1 MSNNVTPGDFLQK
14 HAYDNVWCTPEQD
27 RQAIVKPKRLTP
39 IKGAWL
45 HATIQWKSIALPNKS
60 GRFHVYQIGQIHPS
74 LLGLFDDQGKWLSL
88 SRVCESQRVLIDL
101 YTGRGIMV
109 PRFMSWYMVTSDRN
123 LILAVELPTPR
134 MNIDL
139 DNEPVFMRVY
149 TNAYFQSTR
158 STVGVGETVVMHGVL
173 ARSVDD
179 VIDMQ
184 VLVNSYRAKSGAVL
198 CYVNGKFTN
207 TIDLITARV
216 GDYIEFTYDASIVK
230 IIDFTID
237 LLREFTSELDG
248 LRKYLLHHNDTV
260 DTIDY
265 HDDIDTYLFSQK
277 ANGMVEGVL
286 YHKNLV
292 SSMRMV
298 THRDYSVPV
307 QRVVALAYVNDFL
320 GENTGLKLKLFVRKS
335 GWHRPLVYESNRIAE
350 LYKLSESERIEA
362 MTGLHA
368 VVPVWQAHHLE
379 LSQYTE
385 IMKSDWGKITRSL
398 VQEAYGYNA
407 LSVLLGDTPRRVRV
421 ASGQL
426 VVDVP
431 AGLQGNCTVY
441 EYDADGLL
449 LGWDYNGTDD
459 LYSCVHPNA
468 SAVEMIYGHGSR
480 QLDLRQNVNSGPY
493 EDKYN
498 YRFYRS
504 KFNGPISDGVWS
516 DVTGEGTYIAS
527 DGTYTFSVAPDDFT
541 AVLSNKKHL
550 TYGFDYF
557 TIDGLIQFNLTYFDG
572 TTNVTLPFPLGEL
585 DIFMNQKAL
594 LEGLDYVVNFPTV
607 TVINKEYLK
616 DPEDHPQSFVVRYTG
631 FCNKDMVHSQPPEV
645 GFVRH
650 GVLSHN
656 KRYDL
661 RDDRVMRIVCAGQM
675 YLRDEVSFA
684 EDNPA
689 VIIADAKNGSP
700 YSIRDIVVPMN
711 NYLTGSGAPDDK
723 TYVMRQNALVVDTMV
738 SDYLSER
745 LPMVESS
752 AVSVITDRYKV
763 VSPFFAKIIHDL
775 KDGFLWDDR
784 LHQQYGGAL
793 VKELCAFYEPL
804 LSYDPITIERQL
816 DDKYVV
822 IHPHD
827 RNRYIELGIYQYKF
841 LLMVVEVYANKKLE
855 IASFVSVAEF

>member
-14 HAYDNVWCTPEQD
+14 HAYENVWCTPEQD

-39 IKGAWL
+39 VKGAW
-45 HATIQWKSIALPNKS
+45 IDVRVQWRRLALPNKNA
-60 GRFHVYQIGQIHPS
+60 RFHVYQIGQIHPS
-74 LLGLFDDQGKWLSL
+74 LLGLFDNQGKWLSV
-88 SRVCESQRVLIDL
+88 SRVCESQRILIDL

-109 PRFMSWYMVTSDRN
+109 PRFMSWYMVTPDRN
-123 LILAVELPTPR
+123 LILAVEIASPR

-139 DNEPVFMRVY
+139 DYEPVFMRVY

-173 ARSVDD
+173 ARLVDD

-184 VLVNSYRAKSGAVL
+184 VLVNHYRALSGAVL
-198 CYVNGKFTN
+198 CYVNGKFAN
-207 TIDLITARV
+207 TIDLVTARV
-216 GDYIEFTYDASIVK
+216 GDYLEFTYDASIVK
-230 IIDFTID
+230 IIDFEID
-237 LLREFTSELDG
+237 LLREFTSELDT
-248 LRKYLLHHNDTV
+248 LRKYLLHHSDTV
-260 DTIDY
+260 STIDY
-265 HDDIDTYLFSQK
+265 HDDIDAYLYAQEP
-277 ANGMVEGVL
+277 NGVVHGVL
-286 YHKNLV
+286 YHKNLE

-307 QRVVALAYVNDFL
+307 QRVVSLAYVNDFL
-320 GENTGLKLKLFVRKS
+320 GENIGLKLKLFIRKS
-335 GWHRPLVYESNRIAE
+335 GWHRPLVNEANRLFE
-350 LYKLSESERIEA
+350 LYKLSEPERIEA

-379 LSQYTE
+379 MSQYTQTMRSE
-385 IMKSDWGKITRSL
+385 SGHITRDL

-407 LSVLLGDTPRRVRV
+407 LSVLLGDTPRRVKV
-421 ASGQL
+421 ESGQL

-441 EYDADGLL
+441 EYDADGHL
-449 LGWDYNGTDD
+449 LGWDYNGPDD
-459 LYSCVHPNA
+459 KYSCVYPNTV
-468 SAVEMIYGHGSR
+468 AVEMIYGHGAR
-480 QLDLRQNVNSGPY
+480 RLDLRQNVNTGRY
-493 EDKYN
+493 DDKFN

-504 KFNGPISDGVWS
+504 KRAGAISDGVWS
-516 DVTGEGTYIAS
+516 DITGNGTYLANNGIY
-527 DGTYTFSVAPDDFT
+527 GFSVAPDDFT
-541 AVLSNKKHL
+541 AVLSNQLHL
-550 TYGFDYF
+550 AYSFEYS

-572 TTNVTLPFPLGEL
+572 TKDVTLPFPLGEL

-594 LEGLDYVVNFPTV
+594 IEGLDYVVNFPTV
-607 TVINKEYLK
+607 TVINKEYLR
-616 DPEDHPQSFVVRYTG
+616 DPEDYAQSFVVRYTG
-631 FCNKDMVHSQPPEV
+631 FCDKSMRHAQPPEV

-661 RDDRVMRIVCAGQM
+661 RDDRVMRIVCGGQM
-675 YLRDEVSFA
+675 YLRDEVKLA

-689 VIIADAKNGSP
+689 IVISDARNGAP

-711 NYLTGSGAPDDK
+711 NYLTRSGAPDDR
-723 TYVMRQNALVVDTMV
+723 TYEMRQRASVVDAMV

-745 LPMVESS
+745 LPMPDSQ
-752 AVSVITDRYKV
+752 AVSMITHRYKV

-804 LSYDPITIERQL
+804 LTYDPITLERQL

-827 RNRYIELGIYQYKF
+827 RNRYIELGIYQYRF

-855 IASFVSVAEF
+855 IASFVSVMEF